1 MSSSSIR
8 IVLPRQEVQ
17 YADPARLVAMGQEA
31 KRKIGSYSVPAAAEA
46 LLRAVEAV
54 RSRQ

>member
-8 IVLPRQEVQ
+8 IALPRQEAQ
-17 YADPARLVAMGQEA
+17 YADPGLLAAMGQEA

-46 LLRAVEAV
+46 LLSAVEAIG
-54 RSRQ
+54 SRK

>member
-8 IVLPRQEVQ
+8 IALPRPVVQ
-17 YADPARLVAMGQEA
+17 YADPGLRAAMGQEA

-46 LLRAVEAV
+46 LLSAVEAIG
-54 RSRQ
+54 SRK